1 MRDGEMLVTAV
12 DAAFDRDAITRE
24 TREEG
29 VSDSEAAGGES
40 AAGDV
45 VVEVAAT
52 AALTVPRFF
61 AAAITARE
69 AKPGTV
75 AFFCFGGMI

>member
-1 MRDGEMLVTAV
+1 MRDGEMVVTAV

-45 VVEVAAT
+45 V
-52 AALTVPRFF
+52 
-61 AAAITARE
+61 
-69 AKPGTV
+69 
-75 AFFCFGGMI
+75 